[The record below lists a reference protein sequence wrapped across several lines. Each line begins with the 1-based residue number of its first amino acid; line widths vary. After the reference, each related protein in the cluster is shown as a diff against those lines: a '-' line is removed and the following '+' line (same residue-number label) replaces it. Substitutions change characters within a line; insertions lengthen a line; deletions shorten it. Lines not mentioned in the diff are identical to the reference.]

1 MAWRW
6 AWILG
11 LALIAPAAL
20 PAGGGERR
28 APELRR
34 RLGREPWLAAAGS
47 PLRCAPHHSAP
58 CLSDLPA
65 GEPLRLLR
73 TWWEPGGGRW
83 LHVRTVGAAAG
94 APRRGWLPG

>member
-20 PAGGGERR
+20 PAGGGDRR
-28 APELRR
+28 SPEVRR
-34 RLGREPWLAAAGS
+34 RQAREPLLLHGGS
-47 PLRCAPHHSAP
+47 CLQCAPHRAAP
-58 CLSDLPA
+58 VLAHLPS

-73 TWWEPGGGRW
+73 TWWDPAGRRW
-83 LHVRTVGAAAG
+83 LQVQAQTAVVSA
-94 APRRGWLPG
+94 RRGWLPG